1 MILFANSILPQIE
14 LHTMY
19 SLSRKGCTRLFLFSS
34 STIIT
39 IGLLVNHKIPTS
51 LGVIVTIVVV
61 KLNFCRWFNFRRFYC
76 IKALGNFSQ

>member
-39 IGLLVNHKIPTS
+39 IGLLNIPTS